1 MSEHA
6 KASVYKVKTC
16 SRISATLN
24 WFNLRFCLQ
33 WLHAGYEWFINNQ
46 CALILNL
53 SRSSKDI
60 ITTVWLYPYS
70 HVKSTHWLKSGS
82 LCKKGNTKYNR
93 QGCVRSLN
101 LDTRNKWKEIRKTT
115 SDSPPPSTDKT
126 TPALLHCSLAECCAP
141 WGCYCPHGECCGC
154 GYILSNWLL
163 NNQEIKSRWEFR
175 LFHLLY
181 FRLLGKV
188 IGSDKDTSEALSRWR
203 CHPKYLLLSVLLNYA
218 CHHPAELV
226 WL

>member
-1 MSEHA
+1 M
-6 KASVYKVKTC
+6 
-16 SRISATLN
+16 
-24 WFNLRFCLQ
+24 
-33 WLHAGYEWFINNQ
+33 LHWIDLTFVFACNDCALHTSYGWFINNQ

-70 HVKSTHWLKSGS
+70 HVKSTHQLKSGS
-82 LCKKGNTKYNR
+82 LCKKRNTKYNR
-93 QGCVRSLN
+93 QGCVRSLH
-101 LDTRNKWKEIRKTT
+101 LDTRNKWKETRKITLN
-115 SDSPPPSTDKT
+115 SPPPSTDKS

-141 WGCYCPHGECCGC
+141 WGRYCPHSECCGC
-154 GYILSNWLL
+154 ILSIWLL
-163 NNQEIKSRWEFR
+163 NKQEIKSRWGFR

-203 CHPKYLLLSVLLNYA
+203 CHLKYLLLSVLLNYA
-218 CHHPAELV
+218 CHHPAKLV